1 MGTVIDVEG
10 IGEAYGTKLKEAGIA
25 TTAALTEPNTN
36 HASKGITRM
45 SEIVN
50 QLSSQTGISSDLIQK
65 GLGAFLNFLKK
76 ELGEETYTEVEASVP
91 GAAHSLK
98 TFETAPETTQEPG
111 SMFGIVTELAGKLLG
126 GKSGAGADLLATFS
140 KLGFKPEQIE
150 SFLPKALELIK
161 TYLSPELIQKV
172 LASLPA
178 IAAMLAAGTKRESA
192 AE

>member
-1 MGTVIDVEG
+1 
-10 IGEAYGTKLKEAGIA
+10 
-25 TTAALTEPNTN
+25 
-36 HASKGITRM
+36 M

-50 QLSSQTGISSDLIQK
+50 QLSSQTGISSELIQK
-65 GLGAFLNFLKK
+65 GLGAFFSFLKK

-91 GAAHSLK
+91 GAANSLK
-98 TFETAPETTQEPG
+98 TFETAPEATQEPG
-111 SMFGIVTELAGKLLG
+111 SLLGMVTDIAGKLLG
-126 GKSGAGADLLATFS
+126 GKSGAGAELLATFS

-150 SFLPKALELIK
+150 SFLPKVLELIK

-178 IAAMLAAGTKRESA
+178 IAAMLGAGTKRESA